1 MARYQ
6 NEILVKKTETGKRY
20 YTSAIPTDP
29 PEDQFQYT
37 HKARIGDRWDTLAHK
52 YLGSAALWYV
62 IANVN
67 GGLNGSI
74 FIEPGRTVIIPQ
86 NY

>member
-6 NEILVKKTETGKRY
+6 NDLGVIRNETGKRY
-20 YTSAIPTDP
+20 YSSAIPVDAV
-29 PEDQFQYT
+29 EYDVQYT
-37 HKARIGDRWDTLAHK
+37 HNARIGDRWDTIAHK
-52 YLGSAALWYV
+52 YLGSATLWYV
-62 IANVN
+62 IANAN

-74 FIEPGRTVIIPQ
+74 FIEPGKTIIIPE